1 MAQFQVPQFQV
12 EERIVGPLTLKKFG
26 YVAAAAVV
34 CFILF
39 FFLVFWLWLMVAAV
53 VGGIAA
59 ALAFITVNG
68 QPLDKIAVNAFGY
81 FWNPR
86 FYSWQ
91 RKEERRAFE
100 LPTIEEAP
108 AETGAPAKE
117 RLAVRKNLKDLW
129 QKLQTTKTSI
139 PEREESLKPLEEPL
153 KMKKEKYGAFRAAT
167 GERII
172 MKKVNY

>member
-34 CFILF
+34 CFIF
-39 FFLVFWLWLMVAAV
+39 IFFLVFWLWLMVAAV

-153 KMKKEKYGAFRAAT
+153 KMKKKSTARSGRRR
-167 GERII
+167 GSG
-172 MKKVNY
+172 